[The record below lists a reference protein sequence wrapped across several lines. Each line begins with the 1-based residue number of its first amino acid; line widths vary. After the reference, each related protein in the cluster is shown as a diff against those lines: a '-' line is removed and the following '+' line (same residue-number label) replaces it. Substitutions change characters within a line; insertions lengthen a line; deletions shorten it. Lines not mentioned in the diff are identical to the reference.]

1 MQSKIVLLG
10 LTIVLSLLYLDG
22 VNADEPVARVTSNV
36 STSLIINGS
45 LVGDLPSS
53 VMRGSRVCI
62 ESEFRYTAGGER
74 YRFERWVF
82 EPDASTNGNSIQ
94 EHSFGSSQLSG
105 ECIQPTEPGT
115 YAAEYR
121 QEVLF
126 QVNSEAKAYQQS
138 RWVTKGQVVEVD
150 VPEVVEVNGHSRYRF
165 KDWSGGETPFMPAN
179 RIATFRP
186 TVLEAR
192 WTPEYLVEIEGPKD
206 GLIYIEGPEGSV
218 VKSGNSTAEGVLVSG
233 WYSAGASLVIR
244 AIPHIYDDAGRS
256 RLTFEAWEMIHGPA
270 PSVKGKENPATV
282 IIVKAPCRVL
292 ARYSESHLVEARNF
306 QGLLLQAWVQ
316 EGEEIDLH
324 APALVDIISDEERY
338 VFINWEGL
346 DGVGVND
353 LQLAVDSALS
363 LEAVYERQFMLNV
376 KSPYGASG
384 EGWYS
389 EGSEALVMAPAEPQ
403 SMLFFK
409 RQFDGFLG
417 FGDGDS
423 QVNNPVM
430 TIEVDKPMTVTAVY
444 RSEIDQMVLAILG
457 GILAVGV
464 LAYGTTELAPVIY
477 RRTRKP
483 KVQAQEPPKESQLII
498 ARR

>member
-1 MQSKIVLLG
+1 MRLKIVLSG
-10 LTIVLSLLYLDG
+10 LTIVLSLFYVIG

-36 STSLIINGS
+36 SMPLVINGS

-53 VMRGSRVCI
+53 VSLGSRVCI
-62 ESEFRYTAGGER
+62 ESDFRYTAEGER
-74 YRFERWVF
+74 YRFEGWLF
-82 EPDASTNGNSIQ
+82 EADATTNGKNIA
-94 EHSFGSSQLSG
+94 ERSFRNSQLSG
-105 ECIQPTEPGT
+105 DCIQPTHPGT
-115 YAAEYR
+115 YAAHYR

-126 QVNSEAKAYQQS
+126 QVNSEAKAHRQS
-138 RWVTKGQVVEVD
+138 RWVAKGQVVEVD

-165 KDWSGGETPFMPAN
+165 KEWSGGETPFMPAN

-206 GLIYIEGPEGSV
+206 SLVFIEGPGGSV
-218 VKSGNSTAEGVLVSG
+218 VKSEDAPAEGVLVSG
-233 WYSAGASLVIR
+233 WYPAGESLVFR
-244 AIPHIYDDAGRS
+244 AMPHIYDDAGRS
-256 RLTFEAWEMIHGPA
+256 RLEFEEWEMIHGPA
-270 PSVKGKENPATV
+270 PSVKGKDNPATAIV
-282 IIVKAPCRVL
+282 VKAPCRVR
-292 ARYSESHLVEARNF
+292 ARYSISHLVEARNF
-306 QGLLLQAWVQ
+306 QGLLLKAWVQ
-316 EGEEIDLH
+316 EGEETDLH
-324 APALVDIISDEERY
+324 APAVVDTIPDEERY
-338 VFINWEGL
+338 VFKHWEGM
-346 DGVGVND
+346 DDVGVNN

-389 EGSEALVMAPAEPQ
+389 EGEKALVMAPVEPQ

-417 FGDGDS
+417 LGDRDS
-423 QVNNPVM
+423 QVSKPVA
-430 TIEVDKPMTVTAVY
+430 TIEVNKPMTVTAVY

-464 LAYGTTELAPVIY
+464 LAYGATELGPVIY

-483 KVQAQEPPKESQLII
+483 KVEAQEPPKESQLII